1 MPAALAG
8 RGASTATASAVA
20 TSAVARLIVTATVY
34 RLMASAIGNSSPRP
48 GHWASTAA
56 IRTMTAN
63 TGPDQTQRSGST
75 GAVRTATTRLTA
87 SGGIAGCA
95 AWAKEKLPKEARPA
109 SRAHP
114 MSKTRERG
122 GRVLG
127 FSTGVQ
133 KDIRVSSQPFRV
145 QASRRC
151 SRQAARPV
159 STTA

>member
-1 MPAALAG
+1 MGAHVQARDQDTRDRDDLVDRGQPAVMPAALAG
-8 RGASTATASAVA
+8 SGASTATASAVA

-75 GAVRTATTRLTA
+75 GAVRTATTKLTA

-95 AWAKEKLPKEARPA
+95 AWAKESSRTTSGRRAGRTRRRRPGNA
-109 SRAHP
+109 VGAFPGS
-114 MSKTRERG
+114 
-122 GRVLG
+122 
-127 FSTGVQ
+127 
-133 KDIRVSSQPFRV
+133 
-145 QASRRC
+145 
-151 SRQAARPV
+151 RPV
-159 STTA
+159 SRRT